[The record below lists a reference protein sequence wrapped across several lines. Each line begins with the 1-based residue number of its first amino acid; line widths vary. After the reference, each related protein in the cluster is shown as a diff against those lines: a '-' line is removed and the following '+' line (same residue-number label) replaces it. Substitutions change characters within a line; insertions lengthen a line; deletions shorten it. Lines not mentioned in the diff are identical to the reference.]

1 MQCFLKILKGE
12 GLLCQNKV
20 PSQNS
25 SVQSKNVIFF
35 WTFMAISATYRGHSL
50 KKKKSHKGVHTKNK
64 GETLKNQVNK
74 CISLPLLKI
83 ASII

>member
-20 PSQNS
+20 PSHNS

-35 WTFMAISATYRGHSL
+35 WTFMAISATYRGHYL
-50 KKKKSHKGVHTKNK
+50 KKKKKVTKAY
-64 GETLKNQVNK
+64 T
-74 CISLPLLKI
+74 PKI
-83 ASII
+83 KVKL